1 MKKIN
6 MITAFIG
13 NQVETPIEGYGFTEP
28 EKKGYTSGS
37 QLFDD
42 RAMEYRNEQPQ
53 SNNEARANGK
63 MVRSGMSVS
72 GWGF

>member
-13 NQVETPIEGYGFTEP
+13 NPVETPIEGYGFTEP
-28 EKKGYTSGS
+28 AQKGYTSGI

-42 RAMEYRNEQPQ
+42 RAMEYRNEQPR